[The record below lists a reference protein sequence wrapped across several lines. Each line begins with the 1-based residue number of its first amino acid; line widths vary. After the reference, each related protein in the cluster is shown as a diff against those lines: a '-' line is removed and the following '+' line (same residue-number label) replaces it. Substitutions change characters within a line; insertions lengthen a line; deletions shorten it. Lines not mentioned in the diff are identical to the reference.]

1 MSVKFG
7 PILITGADTGIGR
20 ATAIGLA
27 NRGYKVYAS
36 VYSEINIEELEKIDN
51 VNAFKLDVTNPED
64 ISAIKKWIEAK
75 GEGLYGIV
83 NNAGIGE
90 TWPLI
95 ESTEEEIHRIINI
108 NLYGVIRVTTALMPL
123 LTQSKGRVVTIGSLS
138 GTIPTKFIGAYSVSK
153 FAVEAFVD
161 VLSFEVKKMGIKAI
175 TIKPGNMKS
184 DITKAGV
191 PILISRRDRF
201 EKSQYKAEF
210 QPLYDNIDNA
220 KYLERRA
227 YETPERVIDA
237 IAHALY
243 SENPKSKYLVAN
255 EEECQNAINWM
266 CRVIAQL
273 NQNQDHSLDKATI
286 HQFLDKQLDKFQ

>member
-138 GTIPTKFIGAYSVSK
+138 GTIPTKFIGS
-153 FAVEAFVD
+153 
-161 VLSFEVKKMGIKAI
+161 
-175 TIKPGNMKS
+175 
-184 DITKAGV
+184 
-191 PILISRRDRF
+191 PIFGKRLRISLR
-201 EKSQYKAEF
+201 
-210 QPLYDNIDNA
+210 
-220 KYLERRA
+220 
-227 YETPERVIDA
+227 
-237 IAHALY
+237 
-243 SENPKSKYLVAN
+243 
-255 EEECQNAINWM
+255 CQ
-266 CRVIAQL
+266 
-273 NQNQDHSLDKATI
+273 
-286 HQFLDKQLDKFQ
+286 